1 MFRRICMAAAALA
14 LGAGAAS
21 AQSLNPG
28 YKLVL
33 EPGELTVTHRGKT
46 VFEVSQDPGDPLFV
60 MRGVRDMTG
69 NGHANFTVI
78 WRRARSAAHFVM
90 AEMRSDGFVIL
101 HEEQG
106 MTSDIL
112 STYEHLTDDQAAA
125 LARGESLTFGRDRRR
140 PLEEDAPET
149 IAVPDTAAAPEPA
162 PSPGHWAFI
171 PGSWDLATA
180 AELGWRAQSD
190 DGETYSQIRFRCPDN
205 GDDIWVLVDRTH
217 DSAEAVPRQVALV
230 ADGMEIPLRLMPQI
244 NDQTGD
250 WYPIGMVGRQT
261 DLFERLEEAGSVEM
275 LYGDERVVLIANGP
289 EPEDKAALSLFR
301 ARCGLTVDE

>member
-14 LGAGAAS
+14 LGAGAAA

-28 YKLVL
+28 YKLLL
-33 EPGELTVTHRGKT
+33 EPGELTVTHHGET

-60 MRGVRDMTG
+60 LRGVRDMTG
-69 NGHANFTVI
+69 NGNANFTVI
-78 WRRARSAAHFVM
+78 WRRARSAAHFVL

-106 MTSDIL
+106 MTPDIL

-125 LARGESLTFGRDRRR
+125 LARGESIAFGWDGRR
-140 PLEEDAPET
+140 PLVQD
-149 IAVPDTAAAPEPA
+149 APEPA

-180 AELGWRAQSD
+180 AELGWRAQGD
-190 DGETYSQIRFRCPDN
+190 GGETYSQIRFRCPDN
-205 GDDIWVLVDRTH
+205 GDDIWVLVDRSH
-217 DSAEAVPRQVALV
+217 DSQDQVPNQVALV
-230 ADGMEIPLRLMPQI
+230 ADGMEMPLRLMPQI

-250 WYPIGMVGRQT
+250 WYPIGTVGRQT
-261 DLFERLEEAGSVEM
+261 GLFERLEEAGSVEM
-275 LYGDERVVLIANGP
+275 LYGGERVVLIENGP
-289 EPEDKAALSLFR
+289 EPQDKAALSLFM
-301 ARCGLTVDE
+301 ARCGIPGSE